1 MGVTQT
7 CKFALVLVPAIL
19 SESRW
24 LLQYLTSSHMLASL
38 IIQSAMP
45 QAICLV
51 LVSLAL
57 AFEQG
62 CGGAATLNVLVIA
75 GIIVAGKT
83 VSRSSPRLA
92 EVKSS
97 KAAASS
103 KESTKKAG
111 KKPAAASTSGG
122 DGGPI
127 VTKASLIALIQ
138 SAFSSPSRP
147 RYRDP

>member
-1 MGVTQT
+1 
-7 CKFALVLVPAIL
+7 
-19 SESRW
+19 
-24 LLQYLTSSHMLASL
+24 MLASL

-83 VSRSSPRLA
+83 VARSSPRLA

-111 KKPAAASTSGG
+111 KKPVAPAEEPAGTPQITPAELQPSPKRTSAA
-122 DGGPI
+122 
-127 VTKASLIALIQ
+127 KW
-138 SAFSSPSRP
+138 SAAREG
-147 RYRDP
+147 RRL